1 MSSAAGVPQS
11 RHLHLPALAVAL
23 RPHQWTKNLLL
34 LAGLLFSGSLGDGA
48 RWGDAL
54 VALTAY
60 CLLSSAG
67 YLVNDVRDAA
77 SDRLHPTKRLRPV
90 ASGELRPATALVT
103 AAALAGMGLGLA
115 AAIGHATLALAAAFA
130 LGQLAYTL
138 WLKRLMVLDAA
149 MIAGLFVVRS
159 AAGAE
164 AIGVRISTWLLVCTA
179 LLALFLAF
187 AKRRGELLAIG
198 GDLSAGRAVLRHYT
212 ARRLELLV
220 GATAAGSCAAYI
232 AYAVD
237 GSDAAEM
244 ALTIPFVV
252 FGLAR
257 YLYLMRRRD
266 LGEEPDRVLLTD
278 PPILV
283 AVVLWAL
290 VAATALNAG

>member
-1 MSSAAGVPQS
+1 MTAATVA
-11 RHLHLPALAVAL
+11 RNARRLHLPALVVAL

-34 LAGLLFSGSLGDGA
+34 LAGLLFSGSLGDGG
-48 RWGDAL
+48 RWVHAL
-54 VALTAY
+54 VVLTAY

-90 ASGELRPATALVT
+90 ASGELRPLTALVS
-103 AAALAGMGLGLA
+103 AAALAGLGLGLA
-115 AAIGHATLALAAAFA
+115 AALGRGTLVLAVVFAA
-130 LGQLAYTL
+130 GQLAYTL
-138 WLKRLMVLDAA
+138 WLKRLMVVDAA
-149 MIAGLFVVRS
+149 TIAGLFVLRS

-187 AKRRGELLAIG
+187 AKRRGELLAVG
-198 GDLSAGRAVLRHYT
+198 GDLANGRAVLRHYT
-212 ARRLELLV
+212 DRRLEWLV
-220 GATAAGSCAAYI
+220 GATATGSVVAYC
-232 AYAVD
+232 AYAAT
-237 GSDAAEM
+237 SDATEM
-244 ALTIPFVV
+244 IFTIPFVA

-278 PPILV
+278 LPILA

-290 VAATALNAG
+290 VAAAALNAG

>member
-1 MSSAAGVPQS
+1 MTATTASRDA
-11 RHLHLPALAVAL
+11 RHLRLPALVVAL

-34 LAGLLFSGSLGDGA
+34 LAGLLFSGSLGDGG
-48 RWGDAL
+48 RWVHVL
-54 VALTAY
+54 VVLTAY

-90 ASGELRPATALVT
+90 ASGELRPLTALVA
-103 AAALAGMGLGLA
+103 AAALGGLGLGLA
-115 AAIGHATLALAAAFA
+115 AALGRGTLVLAVVFTV
-130 LGQLAYTL
+130 GQLAYTL
-138 WLKRLMVLDAA
+138 WLKRLMVVDAA
-149 MIAGLFVVRS
+149 TIAGLFVLRS

-187 AKRRGELLAIG
+187 AKRRGELLAVG
-198 GDLSAGRAVLRHYT
+198 GDLASGRAVLRHYT
-212 ARRLELLV
+212 ARRLEWLV
-220 GATAAGSCAAYI
+220 GTTAAGSVVAYC
-232 AYAVD
+232 AYAAT
-237 GSDAAEM
+237 SDATEM
-244 ALTIPFVV
+244 VFTIPFVA
-252 FGLAR
+252 FGLGR

-278 PPILV
+278 LPILA

-290 VAATALNAG
+290 VAAAALNAG